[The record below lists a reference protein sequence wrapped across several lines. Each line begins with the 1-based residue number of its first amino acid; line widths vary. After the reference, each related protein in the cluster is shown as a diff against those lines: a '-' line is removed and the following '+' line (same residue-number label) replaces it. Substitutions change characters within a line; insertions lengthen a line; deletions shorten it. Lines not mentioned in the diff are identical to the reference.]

1 MCITIAISSQKG
13 GVGKTT
19 IAINVAGILS
29 EKYKRV
35 ILVDLDP
42 QCNLS
47 KTLIHNNVQNRKSV
61 FDLIVDENTQIEET
75 ICKTEFHLLDVIS
88 SSSMM
93 SSIDKRLAYEYDAQ
107 YILQEKLMLIKDKY
121 DFIIID
127 CPPSLSLA
135 TISALVSSDYV
146 IIPITMDQWSVA
158 GGNKVDLLVQRIKKR
173 LNPKLEIL
181 GYVINSFD
189 SRRNLEKA
197 YFDFVNSDNNKVFK
211 TFIKIS
217 VKYPEAI
224 LSKKP
229 VNYLYPTSKQSET
242 FRNLVWEI
250 IERCQRKRYYIEK

>member
-1 MCITIAISSQKG
+1 MCITITISSQKG

-19 IAINVAGILS
+19 ISINIAGVLS
-29 EKYKRV
+29 EIGKK
-35 ILVDLDP
+35 ILLVDVDS

-47 KTLIHNNVQNRKSV
+47 DTFLQNTNNNKKSV

-75 ICKTEFHLLDVIS
+75 ICKTEFHLIDVIS
-88 SSSMM
+88 SSPIM
-93 SSIDKRLAYEYDAQ
+93 SSIDKILAYEYDAQ
-107 YILQEKLMLIKDKY
+107 YILQEKLIHIKDKY

-146 IIPITMDQWSVA
+146 IIPITMDQWSVV
-158 GGNKVDLLVQRIKKR
+158 GSNKVDLLVQKIKKR

-181 GYVINSFD
+181 GYVINRFD

-197 YFDFVNSDNNKVFK
+197 YFDFVNSNNHKVFR

-229 VNYLYPTSKQSET
+229 VNYLLPTSEQSET

-250 IERCQRKRYYIEK
+250 IERCQRKHFIEK